1 MAPTESAVSLQPN
14 NGDLPL
20 CEFPP
25 HEKYLAER
33 PRCDICWKTFSR
45 KYTLSRHRKM
55 HFIETPK
62 SLDPIESSAIMHM
75 QEDESTELDKEL
87 LEESR
92 DIFKIYKLLQ
102 RMKQTKR
109 S

>member
-45 KYTLSRHRKM
+45 KYTLSKHRKM
-55 HFIETPK
+55 HFIKTPK
-62 SLDPIESSAIMHM
+62 SLHPIESSPTMHR
-75 QEDESTELDKEL
+75 QEDKSTELDKEL
-87 LEESR
+87 LEDSR

-102 RMKQTKR
+102 RMKQNNG